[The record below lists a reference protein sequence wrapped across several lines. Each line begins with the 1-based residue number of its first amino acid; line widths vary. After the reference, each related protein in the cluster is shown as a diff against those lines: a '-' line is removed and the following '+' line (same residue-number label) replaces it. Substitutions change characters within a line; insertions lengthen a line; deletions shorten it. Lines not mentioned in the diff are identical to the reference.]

1 MRVCIT
7 KTRYCTNNVPQL
19 KYRCYVSG
27 PLGSNTLGEVPE
39 DKYEFDEGAAQVQRL
54 LQRDRK
60 ELTGIEEIGAGFRT
74 EFDEGPSDK
83 KEEEEKP
90 STSGRSNGS
99 TPPAGLSASEWCM

>member
-1 MRVCIT
+1 M
-7 KTRYCTNNVPQL
+7 PQL